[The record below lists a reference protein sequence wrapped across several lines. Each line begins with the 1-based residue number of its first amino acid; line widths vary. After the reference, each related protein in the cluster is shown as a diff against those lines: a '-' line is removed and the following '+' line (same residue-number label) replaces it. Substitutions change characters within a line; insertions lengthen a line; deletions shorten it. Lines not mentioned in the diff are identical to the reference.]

1 MLPSSS
7 GNSKTNTPPL
17 GDGAIVVASM
27 DHPFL
32 LKMKDGHVISVKK
45 GFTLVAS
52 MAMTGPMAFMN
63 KWTGIE
69 ELAVTASYDFTSK
82 IFHLEGDIGMH
93 WQLGEHLA
101 FTQASLF
108 LDIGGKTRVKSVVKR
123 VVLLC
128 DMLWC

>member
-1 MLPSSS
+1 
-7 GNSKTNTPPL
+7 
-17 GDGAIVVASM
+17 M

-32 LKMKDGHVISVKK
+32 LKMKDGHVLSVKK
-45 GFTLVAS
+45 GFSLVAS

-82 IFHLEGDIGMH
+82 VFHLEGDIGMH

-108 LDIGGKTRVKSVVKR
+108 LDIGGKTRHGRDTVKSVVCGVIVCVR
-123 VVLLC
+123 VLLC
-128 DMLWC
+128 DMLCCVCVSSQHVI